1 MKKSIK
7 SILACLLAVLLVVPA
22 MSGILADE
30 TAQVNGTLESL
41 DTVPVDVSGIRNG
54 RTLTAANAEVE
65 ETVEPDTIVS
75 IMVEL
80 KKAPAA
86 DKFDEVKGATSYREE
101 LLADQKKVVAN
112 INKTLGLA
120 IEPTHNYTVLFNGF
134 AFEGEYRLIAE
145 LNEMDGITASMAMGW
160 ESPKLFN
167 TTSQVHAIEAW
178 DIGYSGEGTC
188 VAIIDTGCKV
198 THPAFSN
205 APDNVKITA
214 DDIAMLVEL
223 GNLQGGSS
231 MDPTNVYYSAKIPFR
246 WNYVKNTYNVNHT
259 NGTGDHGTHVSGI
272 AAGNGGEI
280 QGIAKDAQL
289 AIMQVFNDNG
299 GAGWPAI
306 LAALEDCVVLGVDS
320 ANLSL
325 GSPCGRE
332 EYWNSSY
339 EDVYERVVN
348 AGINLAMAAGNDY
361 SAAMCNAWSGSDP
374 ATNSWVAGGYNLVT
388 NPDSGV
394 VGSPSTWKHGVSVAA
409 VQNSKASGLYVS
421 IDGFGIGYT
430 ENEQNMAPL
439 AETLGGQT
447 LEFVMVPG
455 YGEPSDYA
463 GLDVDGKVALVSR
476 GETNFVDKGYAA
488 QEAGAAACI
497 IYNNVSGEVLN
508 MVPFGTLDASNN
520 LIHDGNEGQI
530 PHVAI
535 TREAAQSFMDAENKQ
550 VFISAE
556 AGIYDA
562 AGADM
567 PTDFSSWGC
576 TANLGMK
583 PEITAP
589 GGAIYSSTDSAI
601 SGTDYQAWDGT
612 SMATP
617 HIAGGMAII
626 TQYVNEKFPNL
637 SLREKE
643 MMVNTI
649 LMSTATPVYDKG
661 GDYALVRDQGAGEMN
676 VEKAVTTTA
685 YLTVEGCERP
695 KLEIGDDPEKT
706 GVYTLT
712 FTVNNFGDSALQ
724 YVVRPS
730 VLLNDLAVIG
740 YADEAQNEPII
751 AYTETGYDLVK
762 DQGMV
767 TVDKPSVINVP
778 AGGTAEVTVTIR
790 LTAEAKEYIDTYYT
804 SGSFIEGFIE
814 LVPNTGLIGDADQN
828 GTMEMKDAV
837 LIARKALNLVD
848 FDANV
853 DLDQNGDIEMKDAV
867 LAARISLNLLAPVY
881 GEGGEGVSLTMPYL
895 GYYGDWNYAETID
908 IGYYYQDVQ
917 LNSNNYPNTA
927 GYKKGSS
934 IQPLGFN
941 PFIDTE
947 DLSYYM
953 DDRNAISPN
962 NDSVLDTFNLMY
974 CGLVRNSYVRYVV
987 LDTNGNELGVI
998 SDLDVCSKGFF
1009 DTSFRDQLGVNY
1021 GQFPGNYNF
1030 SQYGREDL
1038 IIRIEAKFDNQGNR
1052 THSAFSPE
1060 LSKNWKWD
1068 IPLHIDTT
1076 APVVNNFSASGSTFN
1091 FNVTDEHYVA
1101 YVAVYTNN
1109 NGQLGNLVA
1118 EQGVFETSRNAV
1130 TSISM
1135 SGSTNNFVLVGDY
1148 AGNTSVYLWDGN
1160 SLTLQEGQSPTPQPV
1175 GEYENCAIFSYGLNL
1190 PEKQWVVFRTEAIA
1204 DVYNGE
1210 NTPSGEGFL
1219 AAGFDANTNTLYA
1232 AGQDNN
1238 LYRYSLTNQGLTGK
1252 ALVGSLGNQY
1262 NEMAYDSANNVF
1274 VGIAGATD
1282 LYQIDP
1288 ATGAETSVGSIQ
1300 NGVVA
1305 MDFDENGILYF
1316 VDAYGMFFSVDLYG
1330 DGQLNE
1336 ICELGISP
1344 VNTATGSFYNQSGC
1358 LFGHTFYWGS
1368 IDAVT
1373 QVKSLVRIDVRNGA
1387 FESMGVVLSD
1397 PGMQMTGMFAVDMQL
1412 NNIVPREFS
1421 NELTIAE

>member
-22 MSGILADE
+22 MSGILAE
-30 TAQVNGTLESL
+30 QTAQVKGTLESL

-86 DKFDEVKGATSYREE
+86 DKFDELKGATSYREE
-101 LLADQKKVVAN
+101 LLADQKNVVAN

-145 LNEMDGITASMAMGW
+145 LNEMDGINAFMAMEW

-167 TTSQVHAIEAW
+167 TTSQVHAIQAW
-178 DIGYSGEGTC
+178 DLGYSGEGTC

-198 THPAFSN
+198 NHPAFST
-205 APDNVKITA
+205 APSNVKYTA
-214 DDIAMLVEL
+214 DDIAMFIEL
-223 GNLQGGSS
+223 GNLHGGSS
-231 MDPTNVYYSAKIPFR
+231 MNPNDVHYSEKIPFR
-246 WNYVKNTYNVNHT
+246 WNYVANDYDVAHT
-259 NGTGDHGTHVSGI
+259 GGRSDHGTHVSGI

-289 AIMQVFNDNG
+289 AIMQVFNNNG

-306 LAALEDCVVLGVDS
+306 LAALEDCAVLGVDS

-339 EDVYERVVN
+339 EVVYERVVN
-348 AGINLAMAAGNDY
+348 AGVNLAMAAGNDY
-361 SAAMCNAWSGSDP
+361 NAAMCNAWSGSDP
-374 ATNSWVAGGYNLVT
+374 ASGSFVAGGYNLVT

-394 VGSPSTWKHGVSVAA
+394 VGSPSTWEHGISVAA
-409 VQNSKASGLYVS
+409 VQNSKTSALYVTVGDA
-421 IDGFGIGYT
+421 IIGYN
-430 ENEQNMAPL
+430 ENNENMAPL

-447 LEFVMVPG
+447 LEYVMIPG
-455 YGEPSDYA
+455 FGETSDYE
-463 GLDVDGKVALVSR
+463 GLDVTGKVVLVSR
-476 GETNFVDKGYAA
+476 GQTNFVDKGYIA
-488 QEAGAAACI
+488 QEAGAVACI
-497 IYNNVSGEVLN
+497 IYNNVPNEPFN
-508 MVPFGTLDASNN
+508 MVPFGTLDAGNH
-520 LIHDGNEGQI
+520 LIHDGNEGRI

-535 TREAAQSFMDAENKQ
+535 TLESAQIFMDAEDKQ
-550 VFISAE
+550 VFVSAE
-556 AGIYDA
+556 LGIFDA
-562 AGADM
+562 DLGNT
-567 PTDFSSWGC
+567 PSDFSSWGC

-589 GGAIYSSTDSAI
+589 GGGIYSSTDSAI
-601 SGTDYQAWDGT
+601 SGADYQAWDGT

-617 HIAGGMAII
+617 HISGGMAII
-626 TQYVNEKFPNL
+626 TEYVNEKFPNL
-637 SLREKE
+637 SAREKQN
-643 MMVNTI
+643 MVNTI

-685 YLTVEGCERP
+685 YLTVDGCNRP
-695 KLEIGDDPEKT
+695 KLEIGDDPQKT
-706 GVYTLT
+706 GVYNLN
-712 FTVNNFGDSALQ
+712 FTVNNFGDSDLQ
-724 YVVRPS
+724 YVVSPS
-730 VLLNDLAVIG
+730 VLLNDLVIIG
-740 YADEAQNEPII
+740 YADEEGNEPII
-751 AYTETGYDLVK
+751 AYTDTGYDLVK
-762 DQGMV
+762 DEGMV
-767 TVDKPSVINVP
+767 TVEKPSVINVP
-778 AGGTAEVTVTIR
+778 AGGTADVTVTIR

-804 SGSFIEGFIE
+804 SGSFIEGYIE
-814 LVPNTGLIGDADQN
+814 LIPNTGLIGDADQN
-828 GTMEMKDAV
+828 GVMEMKDAV
-837 LIARKALNLVD
+837 LIARKVLNLID
-848 FDANV
+848 LDANV
-853 DLDQNGDIEMKDAV
+853 DIDQNGRIEMKDAV
-867 LAARISLNLLAPVY
+867 LAARIVLNLIDPVY
-881 GEGGEGVSLTMPYL
+881 GAGGDGVSLTMPYL

-927 GYKKGSS
+927 GYKKGNN

-947 DLSYYM
+947 DLSYYLA
-953 DDRNAISPN
+953 DRNAISPN

-998 SDLDVCSKGFF
+998 SDLDVCTKGFF
-1009 DTSFRDQLGVNY
+1009 DTNLRDQLGVNY
-1021 GQFPGNYNF
+1021 GQFPGNYNY

-1052 THSAFSPE
+1052 THSAFAPE

-1076 APVVNNFSASGSTFN
+1076 APVVNNFSASGNTFN

-1135 SGSTNNFVLVGDY
+1135 AGSTNNFVLVGDY
-1148 AGNTSVYLWDGN
+1148 AGNTAVYLWNG
-1160 SLTLQEGQSPTPQPV
+1160 STLTLQEGQDPHPQPV
-1175 GEYENCAIFSYGLNL
+1175 GEYENCAIFAYGMNL
-1190 PEKQWVVFRTEAIA
+1190 SEKQWVVFRTEAIA
-1204 DVYNGE
+1204 NLYNGE
-1210 NTPSGEGFL
+1210 NTPSPDGFN
-1219 AAGFDANTNTLYA
+1219 AAGFDANTDTLYA
-1232 AGQDNN
+1232 AGQDNK
-1238 LYRYSLTNQGLTGK
+1238 LYRYSLTSQGLAGK
-1252 ALVGSLGNQY
+1252 TLVGNLGNQY
-1262 NEMAYDSANNVF
+1262 NEMAYDNAHNVF
-1274 VGIAGATD
+1274 LGVSGATA

-1288 ATGAETSVGSIQ
+1288 ATGTETPVGNIQ

-1316 VDAYGMFFSVDLYG
+1316 VDAFGMFFSVDLYG

-1336 ICELGISP
+1336 ICDLGITP
-1344 VNTATGSFYNQSGC
+1344 VNTATGRFYSQSGC
-1358 LFGHTFYWGS
+1358 MIGHTFYWGS
-1368 IDAVT
+1368 IDAGT
-1373 QVKSLVRIDVRNGA
+1373 IAKSLVRIDVRNGA
-1387 FESMGVVLSD
+1387 FESMGVVLD
-1397 PGMQMTGMFAVDMQL
+1397 GVGLQMTGMFAVDMQL
-1412 NNIVPREFS
+1412 NNIAPRDFS
-1421 NELTIAE
+1421 SELAIAE

>member
-1 MKKSIK
+1 MMKSIK
-7 SILACLLAVLLVVPA
+7 RILACLLAALLVIPA
-22 MSGILADE
+22 MTGVLADQ
-30 TAQVNGTLESL
+30 TVQVKGTLESL

-54 RTLTAANAEVE
+54 RTLTAADVAVE
-65 ETVEPDTIVS
+65 ETIEPDTIVE

-80 KKAPAA
+80 EKAPAA
-86 DKFDEVKGATSYREE
+86 DKFDDIKGADSYREK
-101 LLADQKKVVAN
+101 LLAEQKSVVN
-112 INKTLGLA
+112 KINDTLGLA
-120 IEPTHNYTVLFNGF
+120 IEPTHNYTVLYNGF
-134 AFEGEYRLIAE
+134 AFSGEYRLIAE
-145 LNEMDGITASMAMGW
+145 LNEIDGIKAFRAMEW

-178 DIGYSGEGTC
+178 DLGYTGEGTC

-198 THPAFSN
+198 THPAFSV
-205 APDNVKITA
+205 APENVKYTA
-214 DDIAMLVEL
+214 DDIAMLIEV
-223 GNLQGGSS
+223 GGFHGGSG
-231 MDPTNVYYSAKIPFR
+231 MNPTQVYYSAKIPFR
-246 WNYVKNTYNVNHT
+246 WNYVANNYNVNH
-259 NGTGDHGTHVSGI
+259 GSSDHGTHVSGI

-280 QGIAKDAQL
+280 QGVAKDAQL
-289 AIMQVFNDNG
+289 AIMQVFNTGG
-299 GAGWPAI
+299 GAGWAAI

-332 EYWNSSY
+332 EYYSNSY
-339 EDVYERVVN
+339 EEVYERVVN
-348 AGINLAMAAGNDY
+348 AGVNLAMAAGNDY

-374 ATNSWVAGGYNLVT
+374 ATSSWVSGGYNLVT

-394 VGSPSTWKHGVSVAA
+394 VGSPSTWKHGISVAA
-409 VQNSKASGLYVS
+409 VQNGKASGLYFSVE
-421 IDGFGIGYT
+421 GVGIGYT
-430 ENEQNMAPL
+430 ENSQNMAPL
-439 AETLGGQT
+439 GATLGGQT
-447 LEFVMVPG
+447 LEYVLVPG
-455 YGEPSDYA
+455 FGEPSDYA
-463 GLDVDGKVALVSR
+463 GLDVAGKVAVVSR
-476 GETNFVDKGYAA
+476 GSTTFVEKGYAA

-497 IYNNVSGEVLN
+497 IYNNVSGETLN
-508 MVPFGTLDASNN
+508 MVPFGTLDSSNN
-520 LIHDGNEGQI
+520 LIHDGNEGRI
-530 PHVAI
+530 PHVAM
-535 TREAAQSFMDAENKQ
+535 TREAAQRFMDAETKEI
-550 VFISAE
+550 FISAE

-562 AGADM
+562 AGGDM

-589 GGAIYSSTDSAI
+589 GGAIYSSTDSSI
-601 SGTDYQAWDGT
+601 SGADYQAWDGT

-643 MMVNTI
+643 AMVNTI

-676 VEKAVTTTA
+676 VEKAITTTA
-685 YLTVEGCERP
+685 YLSVANCERP
-695 KLEIGDDPEKT
+695 KLEIGDDPQKT

-712 FTVNNFGDSALQ
+712 FTVNNFGDSDLQ

-730 VLLNDLAVIG
+730 VLLNDLQIIG
-740 YADEAQNEPII
+740 YTDDEGNEPII

-767 TVDKPSVINVP
+767 TVDKPSVVNVP
-778 AGGTAEVTVTIR
+778 AGGHTDVTVTIR
-790 LTAEAKEYIDTYYT
+790 LTADAKEYIDTYYT

-814 LVPNTGLIGDADQN
+814 LVPNTGLIGDADQS
-828 GTMEMKDAV
+828 GAIEVKDAV
-837 LIARKALNLVD
+837 LIARNALNLISLE
-848 FDANV
+848 ANV
-853 DLDQNGDIEMKDAV
+853 DMDKNGKVEIKDAV
-867 LAARISLNLLAPVY
+867 LAARAALNLIAPVY
-881 GEGGEGVSLTMPYL
+881 GEGGDGVSLTMPYL

-908 IGYYYQDVQ
+908 IGYYYQDIQ

-941 PFIDTE
+941 PFINTE

-974 CGLVRNSYVRYVV
+974 CGLVRNSKVRYLV
-987 LDTNGNELGVI
+987 LDTNGNQLGVI
-998 SDLDVCSKGFF
+998 SDLDVCTKGFF
-1009 DTSFRDQLGVNY
+1009 DTNARDQLGVNY

-1038 IIRIEAKFDNQGNR
+1038 IIRIEAKLDNQGTR
-1052 THSAFSPE
+1052 TESAFSTE

-1076 APVVNNFSASGSTFN
+1076 APVVNNFSASGNTFN

-1118 EQGVFETSRNAV
+1118 EQGIFETSRNAT

-1135 SGSTNNFVLVGDY
+1135 SGSTNNYVLVGDY
-1148 AGNTSVYLWDGN
+1148 AGNVSIYLWNG
-1160 SLTLQEGQSPTPQPV
+1160 STLTLQEGQNPNPQPV
-1175 GEYENCAIFSYGLNL
+1175 GEYEDCEIFAYGMNL
-1190 PEKQWVVFRTEAIA
+1190 TEKQWVLFRTEDITSL
-1204 DVYNGE
+1204 YNGE
-1210 NTPSGEGFL
+1210 TQPFSTMGING
-1219 AAGFDANTNTLYA
+1219 AGFDSNTNTLYA
-1232 AGQDNN
+1232 AGQDGK
-1238 LYRYSLTNQGLTGK
+1238 LYRYTLGNSGLTNRTI
-1252 ALVGSLGNQY
+1252 VGNLQNDY
-1262 NEMAYDSANNVF
+1262 NEMAYDSSHNVF
-1274 VGIAGATD
+1274 VGISGATE

-1288 ATGAETSVGSIQ
+1288 STGAETAVGTIQ

-1305 MDFDENGILYF
+1305 MDFDANGILYF
-1316 VDAYGMFFSVDLYG
+1316 VDAYGMFFSVNLYG

-1336 ICELGISP
+1336 ICDLGIAP
-1344 VNTATGSFYNQSGC
+1344 VNTSTGSFYSQSGC
-1358 LFGHTFYWGS
+1358 LYGHTFYWGS
-1368 IDAVT
+1368 IDMNQT
-1373 QVKSLVRIDVRNGA
+1373 KNLVKIDVRNGA
-1387 FESMGVVLSD
+1387 NETMGLVLST
-1397 PGMQMTGMFAVDMQL
+1397 PGLQMTGMFAINMTI
-1412 NNIVPREFS
+1412 NNVEPKAFS
-1421 NELTIAE
+1421 IEPSMAD